1 MFHQGNLENTL
12 ESSSSSL
19 DLSQTVSG
27 TEQGPYV
34 FCSLLHTQFIDH
46 SAKHTV
52 STPCVSAE

>member
-1 MFHQGNLENTL
+1 MSQWNLENTL

-52 STPCVSAE
+52 STPCVSAK